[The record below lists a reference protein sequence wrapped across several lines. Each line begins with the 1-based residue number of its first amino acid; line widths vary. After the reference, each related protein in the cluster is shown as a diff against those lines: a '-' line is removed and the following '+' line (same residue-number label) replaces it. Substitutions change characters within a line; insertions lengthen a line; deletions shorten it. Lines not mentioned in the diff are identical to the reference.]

1 MKSIRVFPLAGHG
14 ARRGFVLIVVMVL
27 VISVAFAGFSF
38 VETMSNEY
46 RAVHINGDLL
56 EAEQVLASAEVLLRQ
71 IIGMPREQRA
81 IIGGVENNPE
91 QFRDQVIAVSVEE
104 GELEQNDPLK
114 WRFSVVSPPAN
125 EGMNTIEVAEVSY
138 GLGNE
143 SARFNLAQ
151 LMTIDQM
158 SPLGGR
164 TALMSLPGMTEIAAD
179 SILDWIDADDLPR
192 EFGAESEYYQELP
205 NPYRP
210 RNSLP
215 TTLDELLLV
224 RGVHRALLY
233 GPDKNRNFRIDDDEQ
248 QAAQLIEQLTQTE
261 EETQLEGQGWTDCLT
276 LHSAERDDD
285 RFGVP
290 RINLNQPD
298 LSQLHMELSEVLPA
312 EVVEFIIHWRQYGP
326 APAGSASL
334 SANNPADLS
343 VPPQHLFT
351 SVVDIVEAH
360 TFATMS
366 PTPVTIV
373 SPVTQASHDELTL
386 LLDHTTVHAE
396 PVLRGRLNI
405 NMATQSVLM
414 TIPFFTEELVD
425 QLINRRETLDKE
437 AMSTPAW
444 LLSEQVLSLETFKAV
459 LPFVTTGG
467 DVFRAQ
473 VVAWRPIGGPY
484 RRVECLIDG
493 ASDPVKRVGWS
504 DLTVLGVGFSV
515 ESISGEG
522 TESPF
527 ANEISGP

>member
-1 MKSIRVFPLAGHG
+1 
-14 ARRGFVLIVVMVL
+14 
-27 VISVAFAGFSF
+27 
-38 VETMSNEY
+38 
-46 RAVHINGDLL
+46 
-56 EAEQVLASAEVLLRQ
+56 
-71 IIGMPREQRA
+71 
-81 IIGGVENNPE
+81 
-91 QFRDQVIAVSVEE
+91 
-104 GELEQNDPLK
+104 
-114 WRFSVVSPPAN
+114 
-125 EGMNTIEVAEVSY
+125 MNTIEVAEVSY

-326 APAGSASL
+326 APAGVRVYPQTTLRTCRSPSAPFYVSRGHRR
-334 SANNPADLS
+334 SPHIRNDES
-343 VPPQHLFT
+343 H
-351 SVVDIVEAH
+351 SRYDRESGH
-360 TFATMS
+360 TG
-366 PTPVTIV
+366 VT
-373 SPVTQASHDELTL
+373 
-386 LLDHTTVHAE
+386 
-396 PVLRGRLNI
+396 R
-405 NMATQSVLM
+405 
-414 TIPFFTEELVD
+414 
-425 QLINRRETLDKE
+425 
-437 AMSTPAW
+437 
-444 LLSEQVLSLETFKAV
+444 
-459 LPFVTTGG
+459 
-467 DVFRAQ
+467 
-473 VVAWRPIGGPY
+473 
-484 RRVECLIDG
+484 
-493 ASDPVKRVGWS
+493 
-504 DLTVLGVGFSV
+504 
-515 ESISGEG
+515 
-522 TESPF
+522 
-527 ANEISGP
+527 